1 MISDSDPPGKNDPPW
16 PPRPGAADEPEFFED
31 RPRDPFASHSS
42 PRDPFRDDIIEPE
55 IIPPDAEEISD
66 DTTPLRDLVQS
77 YRQEARQASGP
88 ERMAAPHFS
97 AAPHVE
103 PEPLEL
109 RRPAA
114 PAAEPPPMKTGWFR
128 RKQAAAAPP
137 PPPPPPPGKK
147 KGRKPMSRSERSR
160 SPFIAGAN
168 AALTILVVAMLG
180 ALVAVNYG
188 KESYN
193 APGPLQAET
202 DIAIPRG
209 SGPRD
214 ISQKLEEAGAIS
226 SSTLFVAATQVTGNR
241 GKLQA
246 GEYRIPAHASMRQI
260 MEMMAQGEVVEH
272 TVTVP
277 EGLTSKQIVNRLL
290 SETILAGTV
299 REIPAEGT
307 LLPETYQVT
316 RGTNREA
323 LLQRMAA
330 AHQKALDE
338 IWAKRSASVP
348 VKTPQELVTLASI
361 VEKETGIASERP
373 RVASVFVNRLNKKMR
388 LQSDPTIIYGLVQ
401 GNGTLGRPIL
411 RSEITKPTP
420 YNTYTIPGLPPG
432 PIANPGRASLEA
444 AANPAVTKDL
454 YFVADGSGGH
464 AFAGSLAEHN
474 ANVARWRAVERAEAD
489 RAPVDA
495 LPAEGTAP
503 PSN

>member
-1 MISDSDPPGKNDPPW
+1 MISDSDPPGKND

-31 RPRDPFASHSS
+31 RPRDPFASHSP

-55 IIPPDAEEISD
+55 IIPPDAEEVSD

-77 YRQEARQASGP
+77 YRQEARRASGP
-88 ERMAAPHFS
+88 ERAAYPQI
-97 AAPHVE
+97 VQ
-103 PEPLEL
+103 EPLEL
-109 RRPAA
+109 QRPV
-114 PAAEPPPMKTGWFR
+114 PASEPPPMKTGWFR
-128 RKQAAAAPP
+128 RKQAAAP

-147 KGRKPMSRSERSR
+147 KGKKPMSRSERSR
-160 SPFIAGAN
+160 TPFIAGAN
-168 AALTILVVAMLG
+168 AALTILAVAMLG
-180 ALVAVNYG
+180 ALIAANYG
-188 KESYN
+188 EESYN

-226 SSTLFVAATQVTGNR
+226 SSTLFVVATQATGNR

-246 GEYRIPAHASMRQI
+246 GEYRIPAQASMRQI
-260 MEMMAQGEVVEH
+260 MEMMAKGDVVEH

-290 SETILAGTV
+290 SETILSGTV
-299 REIPAEGT
+299 REIPAEGS

-323 LLQRMAA
+323 LLQRMTA
-330 AHQKALDE
+330 AHKKALDE
-338 IWAKRSASVP
+338 IWAKRNASVP
-348 VKTPQELVTLASI
+348 VKTPHELVTLASI

-432 PIANPGRASLEA
+432 PIANPGKASLEA
-444 AANPAVTKDL
+444 VANPAVTKDL

-464 AFAGSLAEHN
+464 AFAGTLVEHN
-474 ANVARWRAVERAEAD
+474 ANVARWRALERAEAD

-495 LPAEGTAP
+495 LPAEGAA

>member
-1 MISDSDPPGKNDPPW
+1 MISDSDPPERKDPPLQ
-16 PPRPGAADEPEFFED
+16 PPHPGAADEPEFFEE
-31 RPRDPFASHSS
+31 RPRDPFASYSP

-88 ERMAAPHFS
+88 ERAPHS
-97 AAPHVE
+97 AAGPDVE
-103 PEPLEL
+103 QEPLQL
-109 RRPAA
+109 TRPAS
-114 PAAEPPPMKTGWFR
+114 EPPPMKTGWFR
-128 RKQAAAAPP
+128 RKQAAAPP
-137 PPPPPPPGKK
+137 PPPPPPPPNTK

-160 SPFIAGAN
+160 TPFIAGAN

-180 ALVAVNYG
+180 SLVAVNYG
-188 KESYN
+188 MREYD

-214 ISQKLEEAGAIS
+214 ISEKLSEAGAIDS
-226 SSTLFVAATQVTGNR
+226 SKLFVVATQLTGNR

-260 MEMMAQGEVVEH
+260 MDMMAKGDVVEH
-272 TVTVP
+272 SVTIP

-290 SETILAGTV
+290 SETILSGTV
-299 REIPAEGT
+299 REIPPEGS

-316 RGTNREA
+316 RGADREA

-330 AHQKALDE
+330 AHKKALDE
-338 IWAKRSASVP
+338 IWAKRNTSVP

-432 PIANPGRASLEA
+432 PIANPGKASLEA
-444 AANPAVTKDL
+444 VANPATTKDL

-464 AFAGSLAEHN
+464 AFATTLAEHN
-474 ANVARWRAVERAEAD
+474 ANVARWRAMERAEAD

-495 LPAEGTAP
+495 LPADGAA